1 MSKQVRTLNNAKRGT
16 RFACKG
22 SIPGPLWW
30 ARLGWAGLGCAVLC
44 VVGTWLSE
52 LWPTWQ
58 LPGVKRG
65 KSCAVETRACRFG

>member
-1 MSKQVRTLNNAKRGT
+1 VSKQVRTHNNAKRGT

-22 SIPGPLWW
+22 FDPGSSVV
-30 ARLGWAGLGCAVLC
+30 GWAGLGCAVLC